1 MSWKKWH
8 ANMMSAGNK
17 VHPVTL
23 LCPVKYGYSQECSED
38 SILTLLMIWQN
49 YFILK
54 CIFSC
59 VSSINRIGWIQ
70 KTEA

>member
-1 MSWKKWH
+1 
-8 ANMMSAGNK
+8 MSAGNK

-23 LCPVKYGYSQECSED
+23 LYPVKYGYSQECSED
-38 SILTLLMIWQN
+38 SILMLLMIWQN

-54 CIFSC
+54 SIFSY